1 MKNGNKRKIPVIL
14 TPEEVNNLIKQPNKN
29 VPTGLRNK
37 AILSL
42 LWDSGARVGDI
53 LNLKPGNIS
62 ITKREAFF
70 ENGKY
75 GVDRW
80 VGFSEYTADLLD
92 RYKKARP
99 KGEYLFCTLSNELKD
114 KDTKKRDTRPGNKLD
129 RVYLYNMIRR
139 YAKRAGINKRV
150 GLHTIRHSFAT
161 DYLKR
166 TKNLAT
172 LQKILG
178 HKSIKTTSVYLH
190 YDKTD
195 VIEGL
200 NQYWGKRDK
209 TKEEKTLDKIAV
221 LEDQLRAIKEQMTLS
236 GKL

>member
-1 MKNGNKRKIPVIL
+1 MKNANKRKIPVIL
-14 TPEEVNNLIKQPNKN
+14 TPEEINNLIKQPNKN

-42 LWDSGARVGDI
+42 MWDSGARVGDI
-53 LNLKPGNIS
+53 TNLKPGNIS

-80 VGFSEYTADLLD
+80 VSFTEYTADLLS

-99 KGEYLFCTLSNELKD
+99 KGEYFFCTLQGS
-114 KDTKKRDTRPGNKLD
+114 KLD
-129 RVYLYNMIRR
+129 RIYLYNMIRR
-139 YAKRAGINKRV
+139 YAKRAGIYKKI

-161 DYLKR
+161 DYLK
-166 TKNLAT
+166 KSKDLAT

-178 HKSIKTTSVYLH
+178 HKTIKTTSVYLH

-195 VIEGL
+195 VMQGL
-200 NQYWGKRDK
+200 DTYYKTRDAK
-209 TKEEKTLDKIAV
+209 DNNIKEKIQE
-221 LEDQLRAIKEQMTLS
+221 LEDQIQ
-236 GKL
+236 KLKASVNI

>member
-1 MKNGNKRKIPVIL
+1 MKNGNNKRKIPVIL
-14 TPEEVNNLIKQPNKN
+14 TPEEVRKIIDQPNKDT
-29 VPTGLRNK
+29 PTGLRNK

-42 LWDSGARVGDI
+42 MWDSGARVGDI
-53 LNLKPGNIS
+53 LKLRPGNIS

-80 VGFSEYTADLLD
+80 VAFSEYTADLLE
-92 RYKKARP
+92 RYKKIRP
-99 KGEYLFCTLSNELKD
+99 KSDYFFCTLSKELQD
-114 KDTKKRDTRPGNKLD
+114 KDTSKPDTTPGNQLN
-129 RVYLYNMIRR
+129 RTYLYNMIRR
-139 YAKRAGINKRV
+139 YSKRAGIDKRV
-150 GLHTIRHSFAT
+150 GLHTIRHSLAT
-161 DYLKR
+161 DYLKQ
-166 TKNLAT
+166 TKDLAT

-200 NQYWGKRDK
+200 NAYYNKSYNKKDSK
-209 TKEEKTLDKIAV
+209 SNDFKEKIKSI
-221 LEDQLRAIKEQMTLS
+221 EEQLKQLKDIIE
-236 GKL
+236 